1 MADKQSPTSSSQS
14 VRMGS
19 STSTHGATLIGPNP
33 EPLRRGSSA
42 MLSRRA
48 TFPDTGRRLEHFYR
62 RQLRLRRPR
71 PVHPAAGVPG
81 AAGALGHGAASLP
94 KRGEII
100 DCSEESVTNKLE
112 PQERNG
118 RRFPDFDGLK
128 TYNVDD
134 NITKELRQAEATRLL
149 KVAKDPTQPIL
160 LGRNQYLESMKGD
173 KDGYQALSRMST
185 AISTALNLCLL
196 DNECISVEF
205 CGRLASRDRLRKLI
219 RQAHI
224 AADMSTSENDPGAPK
239 CDPADEE
246 ERLMAT
252 FALTDYISA
261 IIARLISQTAS
272 GDFWITNLISV
283 LSARVAKI
291 KFLLVDLTTGAAIAA
306 SAGEDTLEAFP
317 DTGNSAPTEEEEE
330 EECEEAQRVID
341 ANTKEGLTSEED
353 AAVGTYCINQN
364 KYRAGINAAMKYIL
378 FSLRFLNR
386 SGLPPT
392 TFEISIVLYEIG
404 FENFKTVLFQ
414 DRDLEYSASSDR
426 DVLNTAQP
434 ALFILDQTL
443 KELYKRQPRQMQSGN
458 EKQEADNLGTFVE
471 WAYQER
477 DEVHSETPAAG
488 IDYVELPRSRRTM
501 RLDSMAHIATA
512 MVPLIA
518 TSPILLAG
526 FTAFR
531 NVMALSGT
539 VRDVVRPFQEG
550 QFGAFCRLYTS
561 EFDRE
566 VEERGILRLSKAFQD
581 QRFSRCRLLTQ
592 GDGKW
597 GAKLFRRYTDGTRDA
612 GNVVQERLQECCTDM
627 KEWVVDETSVTISL
641 RFYVSTVMMIA
652 AILSGGGLAIGFTVG
667 DRIQGVDPFNLATYT
682 WVLAAFVVLIC
693 KSVLVDNW
701 TWSDF
706 LRRRVRCRSVSELA
720 ATTGVDEQLILAK
733 LLHDDCGGSILLTR
747 GPYNSVFRRQTDDTN
762 GFSIDCPI
770 SAETLMLSGLAA
782 LKVVTPRGD
791 AIVCLDYRQGTTL
804 TVVEHQS
811 AEDKGRLICEDLNP
825 VSATSKRTRGWYGL
839 EHSLEP
845 VKLRLTKKD
854 AFKWKR
860 VQGLYDFNGAHVV
873 FE

>member
-1 MADKQSPTSSSQS
+1 MSPDPQ
-14 VRMGS
+14 
-19 STSTHGATLIGPNP
+19 
-33 EPLRRGSSA
+33 PLRRGSSA
-42 MLSRRA
+42 MLSKTA
-48 TFPDTGRRLEHFYR
+48 TFPNTGRRLEHFWR
-62 RQLRLRRPR
+62 RQLRLKRSR
-71 PVHPAAGVPG
+71 PVHPAVGAPG
-81 AAGALGHGAASLP
+81 AAGTLGHGAASLP
-94 KRGEII
+94 KRGKKIE
-100 DCSEESVTNKLE
+100 CSVKSVICKLE
-112 PQERNG
+112 PKERNG

-134 NITKELRQAEATRLL
+134 NITQDLRLAEVTRLL
-149 KVAKDPTQPIL
+149 RVAQNPTQPVL
-160 LGRNQYLESMKGD
+160 LGRSRYLESMKGD
-173 KDGYQALSRMST
+173 NYGYQALSRMST

-224 AADMSTSENDPGAPK
+224 AAQMSSSEDDHGVPK
-239 CDPADEE
+239 CCPADEE
-246 ERLMAT
+246 ERLMAV
-252 FALTDYISA
+252 FALVDYISA
-261 IIARLISQTAS
+261 IIARLVSQSAS
-272 GDFWITNLISV
+272 GDFWITNIISV

-291 KFLLVDLTTGAAIAA
+291 KFLLVDITTGAAIAA
-306 SAGEDTLEAFP
+306 NTGEDTLEAFP
-317 DTGNSAPTEEEEE
+317 DTGDPVTAAQEEEE

-341 ANTKEGLTSEED
+341 ANTKDGLTSEED

-364 KYRAGINAAMKYIL
+364 KYRAGTNAAMKYIL
-378 FSLRFLNR
+378 LSLRFLNR

-392 TFEISIVLYEIG
+392 TFEISVVLYEIG

-434 ALFILDQTL
+434 ALIILDQTL
-443 KELYKRQPRQMQSGN
+443 KDLHKRQPLSMAN
-458 EKQEADNLGTFVE
+458 KEKQETDDLGTFVE

-477 DEVHSETPAAG
+477 NEVHSTTPTAG
-488 IDYVELPRSRRTM
+488 IDYVELSKSRRTM
-501 RLDSMAHIATA
+501 RLNSMADITTA

-518 TSPILLAG
+518 TSPILLSG
-526 FTAFR
+526 FTTFR

-539 VRDVVRPFQEG
+539 VRDVVSPFQEG

-561 EFDRE
+561 EFDKE
-566 VEERGILRLSKAFQD
+566 VEKREILRLSKAFED

-597 GAKLFRRYTDGTRDA
+597 GAKLFSRYADGTRDA
-612 GNVVQERLQECCTDM
+612 GNVVQERLQECSIDM

-652 AILSGGGLAIGFTVG
+652 GILGGGGLAIGFAVG
-667 DRIQGVDPFNLATYT
+667 NRIEGVDPFNLATYT

-693 KSVLVDNW
+693 KSVLVDSW

-762 GFSIDCPI
+762 GFSIDRPI

-804 TVVEHQS
+804 TVVEHQGT
-811 AEDKGRLICEDLNP
+811 EDKGRLICEDLNP
-825 VSATSKRTRGWYGL
+825 IQSAANKRTRGWHGL

-845 VKLRLTKKD
+845 VKLRLTKKEG
-854 AFKWKR
+854 FKWKR
-860 VQGLYDFNGAHVV
+860 VQGLYDFNGADVV